1 MLIKDVGNK
10 LTKLAGVIFV
20 VSIMASVGAGILVKV
35 ITGEL
40 LFGIFASIG
49 FLIVYMPLAWIIY
62 GVGEY
67 VKTLKDLGE
76 YMKYVD

>member
-20 VSIMASVGAGILVKV
+20 VSIIASLGACFLVKA

-40 LFGIFASIG
+40 IFGILASVG
-49 FLIVYMPLAWIIY
+49 FLIVYMPLSWIIY

-67 VKTLKDLGE
+67 IKTLKDLGE
-76 YMKYVD
+76 YMNYVD